1 MFERPAFSE
10 STEQGVQGSRAIAS
24 HQPEQNASRTADTD
38 VRQVGRLRGSPVQ
51 SGAREAFYHAENV
64 AQDCSETAG
73 LVRMKTQ
80 DSKAHIASTSSATG
94 GKSPSGRRS
103 VRRTVSYAPV

>member
-51 SGAREAFYHAENV
+51 SGAREAFPPRGKCGV
-64 AQDCSETAG
+64 G
-73 LVRMKTQ
+73 LLRN
-80 DSKAHIASTSSATG
+80 
-94 GKSPSGRRS
+94 RRIG
-103 VRRTVSYAPV
+103 